1 MKFNVGDLIQVK
13 PPVNEKELASY
24 QKGIG
29 YVKTKY
35 RKPQNNYRSWI
46 VIQWI
51 DEPVEIVEYS
61 IKDIEELFSYWNVYP
76 IRKK

>member
-1 MKFNVGDLIQVK
+1 MNFNVGDLIQVK
-13 PPVNEKELASY
+13 PPTNEEELATY

-35 RKPQNNYRSWI
+35 RKPRNNYRSWI

-61 IKDIEELFSYWNVYP
+61 IKDIEELFSHWNVYP